1 MDLRFLPQEEAFRK
15 ELVDFLEKEVPP
27 EMKADYDGLD
37 LSQEQFEFAG
47 AFDKKLADRGWLCMA
62 WPKEYGGQ
70 GASINMQVIFN
81 EEMAYRGVPSRNNMG
96 VHIVGPSIML
106 YGTEDQKR
114 KFLSAIAHGEHEWC
128 QGFSEPNSG
137 SDLASLR
144 TTAKEDGDGYIVNG
158 QKIWSSRAHHA
169 HYCWLLARTDPQAPK
184 HKGLSTFAVDMTTA
198 GITVRPIATVLGSS
212 HFSEVFF
219 DDVRLPREALVGE
232 KNRGWYQAMG
242 TLSFERSG
250 IGRVASVRR
259 AVHDLVAY
267 AKQNKRLSQDPI
279 IRYQIAELQ
288 ADVDV
293 ARLLCYRVAWLQS
306 KGQVPSYEASAARV
320 VGHELSQK
328 VSRVGMKILGLRGQL
343 TPGTPGAPLNG
354 AMERY
359 YLSSIA
365 NTIRAGT
372 SEIQRN
378 IIAQRGLGLARSRG
392 KE

>member
-1 MDLRFLPQEEAFRK
+1 
-15 ELVDFLEKEVPP
+15 
-27 EMKADYDGLD
+27 
-37 LSQEQFEFAG
+37 
-47 AFDKKLADRGWLCMA
+47 
-62 WPKEYGGQ
+62 
-70 GASINMQVIFN
+70 MQVIFN

-114 KFLSAIAHGEHEWC
+114 KFLSAIAHAEHEWC

-137 SDLASLR
+137 SDLASLQ
-144 TTAKEDGDGYIVNG
+144 TTAREDGDGFIVNG

-169 HYCWLLARTDPQAPK
+169 QFCWLLARTDPQAPK
-184 HKGLSTFAVDMTTA
+184 HKGLSTFAVDMKTP
-198 GITVRPIATVLGSS
+198 GITVRPIATILGSS
-212 HFSEVFF
+212 HFCEVFF
-219 DDVRLPREALVGE
+219 DDVRLPKEALVGE

-259 AVHDLVAY
+259 ALHDLVAY
-267 AKQNKRLSQDPI
+267 VKKDMGLTNDPI
-279 IRYQIAELQ
+279 VRYQLAELE
-288 ADVDV
+288 AEVDI

-306 KGQVPSYEASAARV
+306 KNQVPSYEASAARV

-328 VSRVGMKILGLRGQL
+328 VARVGMKILGLRGQL
-343 TPGTPGAPLNG
+343 VPGAPGAPLNG

-378 IIAQRGLGLARSRG
+378 IIAQRGLGMGKPRG